1 MTSLVITVTETLRYR
16 GAIGQWS
23 WVLHRLSG
31 LGVVLFLVLHV
42 VDTSWAV
49 FWPELYEEA
58 IASYQSPLF
67 TIGEFGL
74 VAAVVYHAFNG
85 LRIVFFDYKP
95 HLWRHQERAAK
106 IVGLATLIVLAP
118 VFLLMFGHVLDF
130 YNSAP
135 QVLPLREVLQAQ
147 LVFLPGFIAAIVAA
161 LILSGL
167 HGLIAGGG
175 EGATGAADPQG
186 SRSERFWWS
195 FMRVSSLL
203 ILPLVFGHLAV
214 MHVLQGVFDI
224 TAQGHD
230 VVGTGLINES
240 GTAVEFVANRWNLLV
255 GGVAVWRVY
264 DFALLTL
271 VVAHGFNGLR
281 YVLTDYTSHSPFL
294 RRASVYLCM
303 LGALTLLALGV
314 GALLGTIDE
323 TAIEMGVEAME
334 RLHAGS

>member
-1 MTSLVITVTETLRYR
+1 MTSLVTTVTETLRYR

-23 WVLHRLSG
+23 WMLHRLSG
-31 LGVVLFLVLHV
+31 VGVVLFLILHV

-49 FWPELYEEA
+49 FWPQLYEEA
-58 IASYQSPLF
+58 IATYQSPLF

-74 VAAVVYHAFNG
+74 VAAVVYHAMNG

-106 IVGLATLIVLAP
+106 VVALVTLVILAP

-135 QVLPLREVLQAQ
+135 QVLPLLEVLRAQ
-147 LVFLPGFIAAIVAA
+147 LVFLPGFVAAIVAA
-161 LILSGL
+161 LLLSGL
-167 HGLIAGGG
+167 HGLIAAGDS
-175 EGATGAADPQG
+175 GAAGVQN

-195 FMRVSSLL
+195 FMRVSSIL

-230 VVGTGLINES
+230 VVGTGGLINES
-240 GTAVEFVANRWNLLV
+240 GTAVEFVAQRWNLLV
-255 GGVAVWRVY
+255 GGVAVWRAY
-264 DFALLTL
+264 DFALLVL

-281 YVLTDYTSHSPFL
+281 YVLTDYSAHSPFL
-294 RRASVYLCM
+294 RRAGVYLCM
-303 LGALTLLALGV
+303 LGALVLLILGV
-314 GALLGTIDE
+314 GALLGTIDD